1 MAKDYYAVLG
11 LQKGADEK
19 EIKSAYR
26 KLARKYHPDLNPND
40 AKAEA
45 KFKEVTEAYEVL
57 SDPDSRQKYDT
68 YGENWDNPGFGG
80 YSPGGQNVDF
90 QFNEGTGS
98 IFDAFFGNFGGGG
111 FNFGAQRVASEDVE
125 HSVEVSLREVD
136 TGTRRAL
143 VYRTSDA
150 CSQCKGTGHVTTR
163 QGQKANCPQ
172 CGGSGMVSNERRV
185 EITIPVGIHDG
196 KKLRVQ
202 GRGVTGSNGKA
213 GDLYVLVKV
222 APDPVFRRR
231 GDDLETDV
239 EVDYLNAA
247 LGGQVKVPT
256 MTGSGMVTVPAG
268 TQSGQK
274 LRLRGK
280 GLTKMG
286 GASRGDLLATVKITV
301 PRNPSPAEKELLE
314 KVREKVGER

>member
-11 LQKGADEK
+11 LPKGADEK

-45 KFKEVTEAYEVL
+45 QFKEVTEAYEVL
-57 SDPDSRQKYDT
+57 SDPEKRKRYDT
-68 YGENWDNPGFGG
+68 YGENWDNPGFAGYGG
-80 YSPGGQNVDF
+80 GGHNVDF
-90 QFNEGTGS
+90 QFTEGPGS
-98 IFDAFFGNFGGGG
+98 IFDAFFGNFGAG
-111 FNFGAQRVASEDVE
+111 FDFGARRVASEDVE
-125 HSVEVSLREVD
+125 HTVEVTLQEVD
-136 TGTRRAL
+136 NGTRRAL
-143 VYRTSDA
+143 VFRVNDA
-150 CSQCKGTGHVTTR
+150 CPQCKGTGQVSTR

-172 CGGSGMVSNERRV
+172 CGGAGLVSNERRV
-185 EITIPVGIHDG
+185 EISIPVGIHDG

-202 GRGVTGSNGKA
+202 GRGIMGSNGKA

-222 APDPVFRRR
+222 LPDPVFRRR
-231 GDDLETDV
+231 GDDLETEVD
-239 EVDYLNAA
+239 VDYLNAA

-256 MTGSGMVTVPAG
+256 MTGSGTVTVPPG

-286 GASRGDLLATVKITV
+286 GGSRGDLLATIKITV
-301 PRNPSPAEKELLE
+301 PRNPSSAERELLE
-314 KVREKVGER
+314 KVRAKVGER